1 MNILRPKIDA
11 ILGLDTQTNMEYKMT
26 KLPLVCYEKDLDMNL
41 SFVWEP
47 SKVLFCLLW
56 LIGQSCVFD
65 KIQIL
70 GLHLF

>member
-41 SFVWEP
+41 SFV
-47 SKVLFCLLW
+47 
-56 LIGQSCVFD
+56 
-65 KIQIL
+65 
-70 GLHLF
+70 